1 MCIRDRNELPSE
13 SVKVK
18 WRRDCAFAVRLC
30 NEAITTL
37 FEASGGSALFNKNQ
51 MSRYFR
57 DIKAISSHIAY
68 NTDVSG
74 INYGSHR
81 LGLKDNE
88 IDF

>member
-1 MCIRDRNELPSE
+1 
-13 SVKVK
+13 
-18 WRRDCAFAVRLC
+18 
-30 NEAITTL
+30 
-37 FEASGGSALFNKNQ
+37 

-88 IDF
+88 IRYRQRYLDLISNQESLEIAIKRSKII